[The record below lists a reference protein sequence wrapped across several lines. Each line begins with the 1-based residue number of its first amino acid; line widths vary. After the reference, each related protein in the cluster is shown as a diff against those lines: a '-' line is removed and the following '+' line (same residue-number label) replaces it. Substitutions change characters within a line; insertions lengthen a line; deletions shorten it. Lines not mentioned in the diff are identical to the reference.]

1 MIPLKIPGVSEASD
15 RCYAVVAPFMQEQK
29 RLANDATMTMEE
41 KHAALQAC
49 LLKFAN
55 DLKTLDGQEAALV
68 MTLLVDALG
77 FTALLVFKNIE
88 DAILLA
94 RFGKQAEAV
103 LDSFKRN

>member
-1 MIPLKIPGVSEASD
+1 MVPLKIPGVSEASD
-15 RCYAVVAPFMQEQK
+15 RCYAVVAPFLKEQQ
-29 RLANDATMTMEE
+29 RLANDATMTRDE
-41 KHAALQAC
+41 KHTALEAC

-88 DAILLA
+88 DAILLHK
-94 RFGKQAEAV
+94 FGEQAKSQLEAFKQ
-103 LDSFKRN
+103 N